1 MKYAIKHVASIAL
14 ALTLSAGLSAQT
26 TLNSSYF
33 MEKMTKRNQLNPALK
48 TPNNYVSMP
57 SLGNFYLGIN
67 SNLGLGTFLYP
78 RDNKLVTFLHESV
91 PADEFLNKLT
101 PNNTIELDL
110 GIDLISFGF
119 WAWGGQNTF
128 NLALKSNTGA
138 YLPRE
143 IFEFLKTGQEATGVT
158 RYDMSN
164 ITATTSNYL
173 ELALGHARDITDKLS
188 AGAKIKV
195 LIGAAHAEARID
207 RMDIS
212 MSQNEWTIKQA
223 GHLQAT
229 SLLELTTDPET
240 GEVTDY
246 KVGNNFGLAGF
257 GLGFDLGATYKLIDN
272 LTLSAALTDIGFMR
286 WNNLTRAETD
296 PNKEFRFS
304 GFDNIGAQDDENG
317 DNPFDQ
323 KADQLGDDLKALTK
337 FYQSDTRS
345 VANSL
350 RTTLRVGAEY
360 AVLDNAISFGLLSTT
375 RFVGYRTY
383 AEGMA
388 AINFRPLSALHLTVN
403 GSVSNMGSS
412 VGAILNICAPGFNFF
427 VGTDYFATKYSK
439 QFIPINHARANLSFG
454 FNITFGKNHKI

>member
-1 MKYAIKHVASIAL
+1 MKYTLKHIASIGIVL
-14 ALTLSAGLSAQT
+14 ALSAGVSAQT

-48 TPNNYVSMP
+48 TENNYISMP
-57 SLGNFYLGIN
+57 GLGNFYMGVN

-91 PADEFLNKLT
+91 PADEFLSKLT
-101 PNNTIELDL
+101 PNNTLEVDL
-110 GIDLISFGF
+110 GLDLISFGF

-173 ELALGHARDITDKLS
+173 ELALGHARDITDKLGV
-188 AGAKIKV
+188 GAKVKV

-212 MSQNEWTIKQA
+212 MSQDEWTIKQS

-229 SLLELTTDPET
+229 SLLDLTTDPET

-246 KVGNNFGLAGF
+246 KLGSNFGVAGF
-257 GLGFDLGATYKLIDN
+257 GLGFDLGATYELIDN

-296 PNKEFRFS
+296 PNKEFRYT
-304 GFDNIGAQDDENG
+304 GFDNIGAEDDENG

-323 KADQLGDDLKALTK
+323 QADQLGDDLKALTK
-337 FYQSDTRS
+337 FYKSDTQS
-345 VANSL
+345 VSNSL

-375 RFVGYRTY
+375 RFSSYRTY

-388 AINFRPLSALHLTVN
+388 AVNFRPLSMLHLTVN

-412 VGAILNICAPGFNFF
+412 VGAILNLCGNGFNVFL
-427 VGTDYFATKYSK
+427 GTDYFATQYSK
-439 QFIPINHARANLSFG
+439 QFIPINHARANFSFG
-454 FNITFGKNHKI
+454 VNITFGKKHEI

>member
-48 TPNNYVSMP
+48 TENNYVSIP
-57 SLGNFYLGIN
+57 SIGNLYLGIN

-240 GEVTDY
+240 GEVTGYDF
-246 KVGNNFGLAGF
+246 GNHFGVAGF
-257 GLGFDLGATYKLIDN
+257 GLGFDLGATYEIIDN

-296 PNKEFRFS
+296 PDKGFIYT
-304 GFDNIGAQDDENG
+304 GFDNIGAEDDENG

-337 FYQSDTRS
+337 FYQSDTQS
-345 VANSL
+345 VSNSL

-427 VGTDYFATKYSK
+427 LGTDYFATQYSK
-439 QFIPINHARANLSFG
+439 QFIPINHARANFSFG
-454 FNITFGKNHKI
+454 FNITFGKKHEI

>member
-1 MKYAIKHVASIAL
+1 MKHAIKHIASIAL
-14 ALTLSAGLSAQT
+14 AVVLSAGVSAQT

-48 TPNNYVSMP
+48 TENNYVSIP
-57 SLGNFYLGIN
+57 SIGNLYLGIN

-101 PNNTIELDL
+101 PNNTIELDMGL
-110 GIDLISFGF
+110 DLISFGF

-143 IFEFLKTGQEATGVT
+143 LFQFLKTGQEATGVT

-164 ITATTSNYL
+164 VTATTSNYI
-173 ELALGHARDITDKLS
+173 ELALGHARDITDKLGV
-188 AGAKIKV
+188 GAKVKV
-195 LIGAAHAEARID
+195 LLGAAHAEARID
-207 RMDIS
+207 RMDIT
-212 MSQNEWTIKQA
+212 MSQDQWMIKQA

-240 GEVTDY
+240 GEVTNY
-246 KVGNNFGLAGF
+246 KMGSNFGLAGF
-257 GLGFDLGATYKLIDN
+257 GLGLDLGATYKLIDN

-296 PNKEFRFS
+296 PSKEFQFS
-304 GFDNIGAQDDENG
+304 GFDNIGAKDDENG
-317 DNPFDQ
+317 DNPF
-323 KADQLGDDLKALTK
+323 KKEADQLGEDLKALTK
-337 FYQSDTRS
+337 FYKTDARS
-345 VANSL
+345 VSNSL

-427 VGTDYFATKYSK
+427 VGTDYFATQYSK

-454 FNITFGKNHKI
+454 FNITFGEKHKI

>member
-57 SLGNFYLGIN
+57 SLGNFYLGVN

-110 GIDLISFGF
+110 GLDLISFGF

-128 NLALKSNTGA
+128 NLSLKSNTGA

-173 ELALGHARDITDKLS
+173 ELALGHARDITDKLGV
-188 AGAKIKV
+188 GAKVKV
-195 LIGAAHAEARID
+195 LLGAAHAEARID
-207 RMDIS
+207 RMDIT
-212 MSQNEWTIKQA
+212 MSQDEWMIKQA

-240 GEVTDY
+240 GEVTGYDF
-246 KVGNNFGLAGF
+246 GNHFGVAGF
-257 GLGFDLGATYKLIDN
+257 GLGFDLGATYEIIDN

-296 PNKEFRFS
+296 PDKGFIYT
-304 GFDNIGAQDDENG
+304 GFDNIGAEDDENG

-337 FYQSDTRS
+337 FYKTDTQSVS
-345 VANSL
+345 NSL

-454 FNITFGKNHKI
+454 FNITFGKKHEI

>member
-1 MKYAIKHVASIAL
+1 MKHAIKHIASIAL
-14 ALTLSAGLSAQT
+14 AVVLSAGVSAQT

-48 TPNNYVSMP
+48 TENNYVSIP
-57 SLGNFYLGIN
+57 SIGNLYLGIN

-110 GIDLISFGF
+110 GLDLISFGF

-207 RMDIS
+207 RMDIT

-240 GEVTDY
+240 GEVTGYDF
-246 KVGNNFGLAGF
+246 GNHFGVAGF
-257 GLGFDLGATYKLIDN
+257 GLGFDLGATYEIIDN

-304 GFDNIGAQDDENG
+304 GFDNIGAEDDENG

-360 AVLDNAISFGLLSTT
+360 GILDDAISFGLLSTT

-412 VGAILNICAPGFNFF
+412 VGAILNLCAPGFNFF
-427 VGTDYFATKYSK
+427 VGTDYFATQYSK

-454 FNITFGKNHKI
+454 FNITFGEKHEI

>member
-1 MKYAIKHVASIAL
+1 MKHAIKHIASIAL
-14 ALTLSAGLSAQT
+14 AVVLSAGVSAQT

-48 TPNNYVSMP
+48 TENNYVSMP
-57 SLGNFYLGIN
+57 SLGNFYLGVN

-240 GEVTDY
+240 GEVTGYDF
-246 KVGNNFGLAGF
+246 GNHFGVAGF
-257 GLGFDLGATYKLIDN
+257 GLGFDLGATYEIIDN

-296 PNKEFRFS
+296 PDKGFIYT
-304 GFDNIGAQDDENG
+304 GFDNIGAEDDENG

-337 FYQSDTRS
+337 FYQSDTQS
-345 VANSL
+345 VSNSL

-454 FNITFGKNHKI
+454 FNITFGKKHEI

>member
-101 PNNTIELDL
+101 PNNTIELDMGL
-110 GIDLISFGF
+110 DLISFGF

-138 YLPRE
+138 YLPKE
-143 IFEFLKTGQEATGVT
+143 IFQFLKTGQEATGVT

-164 ITATTSNYL
+164 VTATTSNYL
-173 ELALGHARDITDKLS
+173 ELAFGHARDITDKLGV
-188 AGAKIKV
+188 GAKVKV
-195 LIGAAHAEARID
+195 LLGAAHAEARID
-207 RMDIS
+207 RMDIT

-240 GEVTDY
+240 GEVTGYDF
-246 KVGNNFGLAGF
+246 GNHLGVAGF
-257 GLGFDLGATYKLIDN
+257 GLGFDLGATYEIIDN

-296 PNKEFRFS
+296 PDKGFIYT
-304 GFDNIGAQDDENG
+304 GFDNIGAEDDENG

-323 KADQLGDDLKALTK
+323 KADQLGDGLKALTK

-345 VANSL
+345 VSNSL

-427 VGTDYFATKYSK
+427 VGTDYFATQYSK
-439 QFIPINHARANLSFG
+439 QFIPINHARANFSFG
-454 FNITFGKNHKI
+454 FNITFGKKHEI

>member
-101 PNNTIELDL
+101 PNNTIELDMGL
-110 GIDLISFGF
+110 DLISFGF

-138 YLPRE
+138 YLPKE
-143 IFEFLKTGQEATGVT
+143 IFQFLKTGQEATGVT

-257 GLGFDLGATYKLIDN
+257 GLGFDLGATYEIIDN

-296 PNKEFRFS
+296 PDKGFIYN
-304 GFDNIGAQDDENG
+304 GFDNIGAEDDENG

-454 FNITFGKNHKI
+454 FNITFGKKHEI

>member
-1 MKYAIKHVASIAL
+1 MKHAIKHIASIAL
-14 ALTLSAGLSAQT
+14 AVVLSAGVSAQT

-48 TPNNYVSMP
+48 TENNYVSIP
-57 SLGNFYLGIN
+57 SIGNFYLGIN

-101 PNNTIELDL
+101 PNNTIELDMGL
-110 GIDLISFGF
+110 DLISFGF

-128 NLALKSNTGA
+128 NLAIKSNTGA

-143 IFEFLKTGQEATGVT
+143 LFQFLKTGQEATGVT

-164 ITATTSNYL
+164 VTATTSNYI
-173 ELALGHARDITDKLS
+173 ELALGHARDITDKLGV
-188 AGAKIKV
+188 GAKVKV
-195 LIGAAHAEARID
+195 LLGAAHAEARID
-207 RMDIS
+207 RMDIT
-212 MSQNEWTIKQA
+212 MSQDQWMIKQA

-240 GEVTDY
+240 GEVTNY
-246 KVGNNFGLAGF
+246 KMGSNFGLAGF
-257 GLGFDLGATYKLIDN
+257 GLGLDLGATYKLIDN

-296 PNKEFRFS
+296 PTKEFQFS
-304 GFDNIGAQDDENG
+304 GFDNIGAKDDENG
-317 DNPFDQ
+317 ENPF
-323 KADQLGDDLKALTK
+323 KKEADQLGEDLKALTK
-337 FYQSDTRS
+337 FYKTDARS
-345 VANSL
+345 VSNSL

-427 VGTDYFATKYSK
+427 VGTDYFATQYSK

-454 FNITFGKNHKI
+454 FNITFGEKHKI

>member
-1 MKYAIKHVASIAL
+1 MKHAIKHIASIAL
-14 ALTLSAGLSAQT
+14 AVVLSAGVSAQT

-48 TPNNYVSMP
+48 TENNYVSIP
-57 SLGNFYLGIN
+57 SIGNLYLGVN

-207 RMDIS
+207 RMDIT
-212 MSQNEWTIKQA
+212 MSQDEWMIKQA

-240 GEVTDY
+240 GEVTGYDF
-246 KVGNNFGLAGF
+246 GNHFGVAGF
-257 GLGFDLGATYKLIDN
+257 GLGFDLGATYEIIDN

-296 PNKEFRFS
+296 PDKGFIYT
-304 GFDNIGAQDDENG
+304 GFDNIGAEDDENG

-323 KADQLGDDLKALTK
+323 KADQLGEDLKALTK
-337 FYQSDTRS
+337 FYKTDTQSVS
-345 VANSL
+345 NSL

>member
-1 MKYAIKHVASIAL
+1 MKHAIKHIASIAL
-14 ALTLSAGLSAQT
+14 AVVLSAGVSAQT

-101 PNNTIELDL
+101 PNNTIELDMGL
-110 GIDLISFGF
+110 DLISFGF

-128 NLALKSNTGA
+128 NLSLKSNTGA
-138 YLPRE
+138 YLPKE
-143 IFEFLKTGQEATGVT
+143 IFQFLKTGQEATGVT

-164 ITATTSNYL
+164 VTATTSNYL

-240 GEVTDY
+240 GEVTGYDF
-246 KVGNNFGLAGF
+246 GNHFGVAGF
-257 GLGFDLGATYKLIDN
+257 GLGFDLGATYEIIDN

-296 PNKEFRFS
+296 PDKGFIYT
-304 GFDNIGAQDDENG
+304 GFDNIGAEDDENG

-323 KADQLGDDLKALTK
+323 KADQLGEDLKALTK
-337 FYQSDTRS
+337 FYKTDTQSVS
-345 VANSL
+345 NSL

-427 VGTDYFATKYSK
+427 VGTDYFATQYSK

>member
-1 MKYAIKHVASIAL
+1 MKHAIKHMASIAL
-14 ALTLSAGLSAQT
+14 AVVLSAGVSAQT

-48 TPNNYVSMP
+48 TENNYVSIP
-57 SLGNFYLGIN
+57 SIGNFYLGIN

-101 PNNTIELDL
+101 PNNTIELDMGL
-110 GIDLISFGF
+110 DLISFGF

-128 NLALKSNTGA
+128 NLAIKSNTGV

-143 IFEFLKTGQEATGVT
+143 LFQFLKTGQEATGVT

-164 ITATTSNYL
+164 VTATTSNYI
-173 ELALGHARDITDKLS
+173 ELALGHARDITDKLGV
-188 AGAKIKV
+188 GAKVKV
-195 LIGAAHAEARID
+195 LLGAAHAEARID
-207 RMDIS
+207 RMDIT
-212 MSQNEWTIKQA
+212 MSQDQWMIKQA

-240 GEVTDY
+240 GEVTNY
-246 KVGNNFGLAGF
+246 KMGSNFGLAGF
-257 GLGFDLGATYKLIDN
+257 GLGLDLGATYKLIDN

-296 PNKEFRFS
+296 PTKEFQFS
-304 GFDNIGAQDDENG
+304 GFDNIGAKDDENG
-317 DNPFDQ
+317 ENPF
-323 KADQLGDDLKALTK
+323 KKEADQLGEDLKALTK
-337 FYQSDTRS
+337 FYKTDARS
-345 VANSL
+345 VSNSL

-427 VGTDYFATKYSK
+427 VGTDYFATQYSK

-454 FNITFGKNHKI
+454 FNITFGERHKI

>member
-1 MKYAIKHVASIAL
+1 MKNAIKHIASIAL
-14 ALTLSAGLSAQT
+14 AVVLSAGVSAQT

-48 TPNNYVSMP
+48 TENNYVSIP
-57 SLGNFYLGIN
+57 SIGNLYLGIN

-317 DNPFDQ
+317 DNPFEQ

-337 FYQSDTRS
+337 FYQSDTQS

-350 RTTLRVGAEY
+350 RTTLRIGAEY

-427 VGTDYFATKYSK
+427 VGTDYFATQYSK

-454 FNITFGKNHKI
+454 FNITFGKKHEI

>member
-1 MKYAIKHVASIAL
+1 MKHSIKQMASIAI
-14 ALTLSAGLSAQT
+14 ALVVATGVSAQN

-57 SLGNFYLGIN
+57 VLSNFYLGVN

-91 PADEFLNKLT
+91 PADEFLGKLA
-101 PNNTIELDL
+101 NDNALELDL
-110 GIDLISFGF
+110 GLDIISFGF

-138 YLPRE
+138 YLPKE
-143 IFEFLKTGQEATGVT
+143 LFQFLKTGQEPTGVT
-158 RYDMSN
+158 HYDMSN
-164 ITATTSNYL
+164 VTVASNNYL
-173 ELALGHARDITDKLS
+173 ELAFGHARDITDKLGV
-188 AGAKIKV
+188 GARVKV
-195 LIGAAHAEARID
+195 LLGAAHAEARID
-207 RMDIS
+207 RMDIT
-212 MSQNEWTIKQA
+212 MSQDEWIIKQA
-223 GHLQAT
+223 GHLQAS
-229 SLLELTTDPET
+229 SLLNLTTDPET
-240 GEVTDY
+240 GEITNY
-246 KVGNNFGLAGF
+246 KLGNNFGLAGF

-286 WNNLTRAETD
+286 WNNLSRAETD

-304 GFDNIGAQDDENG
+304 GFDNIGAKDDENG
-317 DNPFDQ
+317 DNPF
-323 KADQLGDDLKALTK
+323 KKEADQLGEDLKALTK
-337 FYQSDTRS
+337 FYMTDQQSVS
-345 VANSL
+345 NSL

-427 VGTDYFATKYSK
+427 VGTDYFATQYSK

-454 FNITFGKNHKI
+454 FNITFGEKHKI

>member
-1 MKYAIKHVASIAL
+1 MKHAIKHIASIAL
-14 ALTLSAGLSAQT
+14 AVVLSAGVSAQT

-48 TPNNYVSMP
+48 TENNYVSIP
-57 SLGNFYLGIN
+57 SIGNLYLGIN

-110 GIDLISFGF
+110 GLDLISFGF

-240 GEVTDY
+240 GEVTGYDF
-246 KVGNNFGLAGF
+246 GNHFGVAGF
-257 GLGFDLGATYKLIDN
+257 GLGFDLGATYEIIDN

-296 PNKEFRFS
+296 PDKGFIYT
-304 GFDNIGAQDDENG
+304 GFDNIGAEDDENG

-360 AVLDNAISFGLLSTT
+360 AVLDDAISFGLLSTT

-439 QFIPINHARANLSFG
+439 QFIPINHARANFSFG
-454 FNITFGKNHKI
+454 FNITFGKKHEI

>member
-1 MKYAIKHVASIAL
+1 MKHAIKHIASIAL
-14 ALTLSAGLSAQT
+14 AVVLSAGVSAQT

-101 PNNTIELDL
+101 PNNTIELDMGL
-110 GIDLISFGF
+110 DLISFGF

-138 YLPRE
+138 YLPKE
-143 IFEFLKTGQEATGVT
+143 IFQFLKTGQEATGVT

-286 WNNLTRAETD
+286 WNNLSRAETD
-296 PNKEFRFS
+296 PDKGFIYT
-304 GFDNIGAQDDENG
+304 GFDNIGAEDDENG

-323 KADQLGDDLKALTK
+323 KADQLGEDLKALTK
-337 FYQSDTRS
+337 FYKTDTQSVS
-345 VANSL
+345 NSL

-427 VGTDYFATKYSK
+427 IGTDYFATQYSK
-439 QFIPINHARANLSFG
+439 QFIPINHARANFSFG
-454 FNITFGKNHKI
+454 FNITFGKKHEI

>member
-1 MKYAIKHVASIAL
+1 MKYTIKHLASIAI
-14 ALTLSAGLSAQT
+14 ALVVATGVSAQN

-57 SLGNFYLGIN
+57 VLSNFYLGVN

-91 PADEFLNKLT
+91 PADEFLGKLA
-101 PNNTIELDL
+101 NDNALELDL
-110 GIDLISFGF
+110 GLDIISFGF

-138 YLPRE
+138 YLPKE
-143 IFEFLKTGQEATGVT
+143 LFQFLKTGQEPTGVT
-158 RYDMSN
+158 HYDMSN
-164 ITATTSNYL
+164 VTVASNNYL
-173 ELALGHARDITDKLS
+173 ELAFGHARDITDKLGV
-188 AGAKIKV
+188 GARVKV
-195 LIGAAHAEARID
+195 LLGAAHAEARID
-207 RMDIS
+207 RMDIT
-212 MSQNEWTIKQA
+212 MSQDEWIIKQA
-223 GHLQAT
+223 GHLQAS
-229 SLLELTTDPET
+229 SLLNLTTDPET
-240 GEVTDY
+240 GEITNY
-246 KVGNNFGLAGF
+246 KLGNNFGLAGF

-286 WNNLTRAETD
+286 WNNLSRAETD
-296 PNKEFRFS
+296 PTKEFQFS
-304 GFDNIGAQDDENG
+304 GFDNIGAKDDENG
-317 DNPFDQ
+317 DNPF
-323 KADQLGDDLKALTK
+323 KKEADQLGEDLKALTK
-337 FYQSDTRS
+337 FYKTDARS
-345 VANSL
+345 VSNSL

-427 VGTDYFATKYSK
+427 VGTDYFATQYSK

-454 FNITFGKNHKI
+454 FNITFGEKHKI

>member
-1 MKYAIKHVASIAL
+1 MKHAIKHIASIAL
-14 ALTLSAGLSAQT
+14 AVVLSAGVSAQT

-48 TPNNYVSMP
+48 TENNYVSIP
-57 SLGNFYLGIN
+57 SIGNLYLGIN

-101 PNNTIELDL
+101 PNNTIELDMGL
-110 GIDLISFGF
+110 DLISFGF

-128 NLALKSNTGA
+128 NLAIKSNTGA

-143 IFEFLKTGQEATGVT
+143 LFQFLKTGQEATGVT

-164 ITATTSNYL
+164 ITATTSNYI
-173 ELALGHARDITDKLS
+173 ELALGHARDITDKLGV
-188 AGAKIKV
+188 GAKVKV
-195 LIGAAHAEARID
+195 LLGAAHAEARID
-207 RMDIS
+207 RMDIT
-212 MSQNEWTIKQA
+212 MSQDQWMIKQA

-240 GEVTDY
+240 GEVTGY
-246 KVGNNFGLAGF
+246 NVGNNFGIAGF
-257 GLGFDLGATYKLIDN
+257 GLGFDLGATYEIIDN

-296 PNKEFRFS
+296 PTKEFQFS
-304 GFDNIGAQDDENG
+304 GFDNIGAKDDENG
-317 DNPFDQ
+317 DNPF
-323 KADQLGDDLKALTK
+323 KKEADQLGEDLKALTK

-345 VANSL
+345 VSNSL

-427 VGTDYFATKYSK
+427 VGTDYFATQYSK

-454 FNITFGKNHKI
+454 FNITFGEKHEI

>member
-1 MKYAIKHVASIAL
+1 MKHAIKHIASIAL
-14 ALTLSAGLSAQT
+14 AVVLSAGVSAQT

-48 TPNNYVSMP
+48 TENNYVSIP
-57 SLGNFYLGIN
+57 SIGNLYLGIN

-138 YLPRE
+138 YLPHE

-257 GLGFDLGATYKLIDN
+257 GLGFDLGATYEIIDN

-296 PNKEFRFS
+296 PDKGFIYT
-304 GFDNIGAQDDENG
+304 GFDNIGAEDDENG
-317 DNPFDQ
+317 DNPFEQ
-323 KADQLGDDLKALTK
+323 KADQLGEDLKALTK

-427 VGTDYFATKYSK
+427 VGTDYFATQYSK
-439 QFIPINHARANLSFG
+439 QFIPINHARANFSFG
-454 FNITFGKNHKI
+454 FNITFGKKHEI

>member
-1 MKYAIKHVASIAL
+1 MKHAIKHIASIAL
-14 ALTLSAGLSAQT
+14 AVVLSAGVSAQT

-48 TPNNYVSMP
+48 TENNYVSIP
-57 SLGNFYLGIN
+57 SIGNLYLGIN

-240 GEVTDY
+240 GEVTGYDF
-246 KVGNNFGLAGF
+246 GNHFGVAGF
-257 GLGFDLGATYKLIDN
+257 GLGFDLGATYEIIDN

-296 PNKEFRFS
+296 PDKGFIYT
-304 GFDNIGAQDDENG
+304 GFDNIGAEDDENG

-337 FYQSDTRS
+337 FYQSDTQS
-345 VANSL
+345 VSNSL

-388 AINFRPLSALHLTVN
+388 AVNFRPLSGLHLTIN

-427 VGTDYFATKYSK
+427 VGTDYFATQYSK

-454 FNITFGKNHKI
+454 FNITFGKKHEI

>member
-1 MKYAIKHVASIAL
+1 MKHAIKHIASIAL
-14 ALTLSAGLSAQT
+14 AVVLSAGVSAQT

-110 GIDLISFGF
+110 GLDLISFGF

-296 PNKEFRFS
+296 PDKGFIYT
-304 GFDNIGAQDDENG
+304 GFDNIGAEDDENG

-337 FYQSDTRS
+337 FYQSDTQS
-345 VANSL
+345 VSNSL

-427 VGTDYFATKYSK
+427 VGTDYFATQYSK

-454 FNITFGKNHKI
+454 FNITFGKKHEI

>member
-240 GEVTDY
+240 GEVTGYDF
-246 KVGNNFGLAGF
+246 GNHFGVAGF

-296 PNKEFRFS
+296 PDKGFIYT
-304 GFDNIGAQDDENG
+304 GFDNIGAEDDENG
-317 DNPFDQ
+317 DNPFEQ
-323 KADQLGDDLKALTK
+323 KADQLGEDLKALTK
-337 FYQSDTRS
+337 FYKTDTQSVS
-345 VANSL
+345 NSL

-360 AVLDNAISFGLLSTT
+360 AVLDDAISFGLLSTT
-375 RFVGYRTY
+375 RFGGYRTY

-439 QFIPINHARANLSFG
+439 QFIPINHARANLSLGLSF
-454 FNITFGKNHKI
+454 TFGQNHKI

>member
-1 MKYAIKHVASIAL
+1 MKHAIKHIASIAL
-14 ALTLSAGLSAQT
+14 AVVLSAGLSAQT

-57 SLGNFYLGIN
+57 SLGNFYLGVN

-240 GEVTDY
+240 GEVTGYDF
-246 KVGNNFGLAGF
+246 GNHFGVAGF
-257 GLGFDLGATYKLIDN
+257 GLGFDLGATYEIIDN

-296 PNKEFRFS
+296 PDKGFIYT
-304 GFDNIGAQDDENG
+304 GFDNIGAEDDENG

-427 VGTDYFATKYSK
+427 LGTDYFATQYSK
-439 QFIPINHARANLSFG
+439 QFIPINHARANFSFG
-454 FNITFGKNHKI
+454 FNITFGKKHEI

>member
-1 MKYAIKHVASIAL
+1 MKHAIKHIASIAL
-14 ALTLSAGLSAQT
+14 AVVLSAGVSAQT

-48 TPNNYVSMP
+48 TENNYVSIP
-57 SLGNFYLGIN
+57 SIGNLYLGIN

-110 GIDLISFGF
+110 GLDLISFGF

-240 GEVTDY
+240 GEVTGYDF
-246 KVGNNFGLAGF
+246 GNHFGVAGF
-257 GLGFDLGATYKLIDN
+257 GLGFDLGATYEIIDN

-296 PNKEFRFS
+296 PDKGFIYT
-304 GFDNIGAQDDENG
+304 GFDNIGAEDDENG

-427 VGTDYFATKYSK
+427 VGTDYFATQYSK

-454 FNITFGKNHKI
+454 FNITFGKKHEI

>member
-1 MKYAIKHVASIAL
+1 MKTQAL
-14 ALTLSAGLSAQT
+14 
-26 TLNSSYF
+26 
-33 MEKMTKRNQLNPALK
+33 
-48 TPNNYVSMP
+48 
-57 SLGNFYLGIN
+57 
-67 SNLGLGTFLYP
+67 FLYP

-195 LIGAAHAEARID
+195 LIGPAHAEARID

-240 GEVTDY
+240 GEVTGYDF
-246 KVGNNFGLAGF
+246 GNHFGVAGF
-257 GLGFDLGATYKLIDN
+257 GLGFDLGATYEIIDN

-296 PNKEFRFS
+296 PDKGFIYN
-304 GFDNIGAQDDENG
+304 GFDNIGAEDDENG

-427 VGTDYFATKYSK
+427 VGTDYFATQYSK

-454 FNITFGKNHKI
+454 FNITFGKKHEI

>member
-57 SLGNFYLGIN
+57 SLGNFYLGVN

-78 RDNKLVTFLHESV
+78 RDNSLVTFLHESV
-91 PADEFLNKLT
+91 PANEFLGKLSA
-101 PNNTIELDL
+101 NNTIELDL

-240 GEVTDY
+240 GEVTGYDF
-246 KVGNNFGLAGF
+246 GNHFGVAGF
-257 GLGFDLGATYKLIDN
+257 GLGFDLGATYEIIDN

-296 PNKEFRFS
+296 PDKEFRFS

-345 VANSL
+345 VSNSL

-454 FNITFGKNHKI
+454 FNITFGKKHEI

>member
-138 YLPRE
+138 YLPKE
-143 IFEFLKTGQEATGVT
+143 IFQFLKTGQEATGVT

-240 GEVTDY
+240 GEVTGYDF
-246 KVGNNFGLAGF
+246 GNHFGVAGF

-296 PNKEFRFS
+296 PNKGFIYT
-304 GFDNIGAQDDENG
+304 GFDNIGAEDDENG

-454 FNITFGKNHKI
+454 FNITFGKKHEI

>member
-1 MKYAIKHVASIAL
+1 MKHSIKQMASIAI
-14 ALTLSAGLSAQT
+14 AIVVAAGASAQT

-57 SLGNFYLGIN
+57 VLGNFYLGIN

-91 PADEFLNKLT
+91 PADEFLSKLT
-101 PNNTIELDL
+101 ADNTLELDL
-110 GIDLISFGF
+110 GMDILSFGF

-138 YLPRE
+138 YLPKE
-143 IFEFLKTGQEATGVT
+143 LFQFLKTGQEPTGTT

-164 ITATTSNYL
+164 VTVASSNYL
-173 ELALGHARDITDKLS
+173 ELAFGHARDITDKLGV
-188 AGAKIKV
+188 GAKVKV
-195 LIGAAHAEARID
+195 LLGAAHAEARID
-207 RMDIS
+207 RMDIT
-212 MSQNEWTIKQA
+212 MSQDEWIIKQA

-229 SLLELTTDPET
+229 SLLNLTTDPET
-240 GEVTDY
+240 GEVTNY
-246 KVGNNFGLAGF
+246 KLGNNFGLAGF

-286 WNNLTRAETD
+286 WNNLSRAETD

-317 DNPFDQ
+317 DNPF
-323 KADQLGDDLKALTK
+323 KKETDQLGEDLKALTK
-337 FYQSDTRS
+337 FYMTDQQSVS
-345 VANSL
+345 NSL

-412 VGAILNICAPGFNFF
+412 IGAILNICAPGFNFF
-427 VGTDYFATKYSK
+427 IGTDYVATKYSK

-454 FNITFGKNHKI
+454 LNFTFGKNHEI

>member
-1 MKYAIKHVASIAL
+1 MKYIIKHIASIGIAI
-14 ALTLSAGLSAQT
+14 ALSAGVSAQT

-33 MEKMTKRNQLNPALK
+33 MKKMTMRNQLNPAFK
-48 TPNNYVSMP
+48 TENNYIGIP
-57 SLGNFYLGIN
+57 SIGNLYLGIN

-173 ELALGHARDITDKLS
+173 ELALGHARDITDKLGV
-188 AGAKIKV
+188 GAKVKV

-240 GEVTDY
+240 GEVTGYDF
-246 KVGNNFGLAGF
+246 GNHFGVAGF
-257 GLGFDLGATYKLIDN
+257 GLGFDLGATYEIIDN

-296 PNKEFRFS
+296 PDKGFIYT

-317 DNPFDQ
+317 DNPFEQ
-323 KADQLGDDLKALTK
+323 KADQLGEDLKALTK
-337 FYQSDTRS
+337 FYKSDAQSLS
-345 VANSL
+345 NSL

-375 RFVGYRTY
+375 RFSSYRTY
-383 AEGMA
+383 TEGMA
-388 AINFRPLSALHLTVN
+388 AINFRPLSMLHLTVN

-454 FNITFGKNHKI
+454 FNITFGEKHEI

>member
-1 MKYAIKHVASIAL
+1 MKHAIKHIASIAL
-14 ALTLSAGLSAQT
+14 AVVLSAGVSAQT

-33 MEKMTKRNQLNPALK
+33 MKKMTMRNQLNPAFK
-48 TPNNYVSMP
+48 TENNYIGIP
-57 SLGNFYLGIN
+57 ALNNFYIGVN

-91 PADEFLNKLT
+91 PANEFLGKLSA
-101 PNNTIELDL
+101 NNTIELDL

-257 GLGFDLGATYKLIDN
+257 GLGFDLGATYEIIDN

-296 PNKEFRFS
+296 PDKGFIYT
-304 GFDNIGAQDDENG
+304 GFDNIGAEDDENG

-345 VANSL
+345 VSNSL

-427 VGTDYFATKYSK
+427 VGTDYFATQYSK

-454 FNITFGKNHKI
+454 FNITFGERHKI

>member
-57 SLGNFYLGIN
+57 SLGNFYLGVN

-296 PNKEFRFS
+296 PDKGFIYT
-304 GFDNIGAQDDENG
+304 GFDNIGAEDDENG

-345 VANSL
+345 VSNSL

-454 FNITFGKNHKI
+454 FNITFGKKHEI

>member
-1 MKYAIKHVASIAL
+1 MKHAIKHIASIAL

-57 SLGNFYLGIN
+57 SLGNFYLGVN

-240 GEVTDY
+240 GEVTGYDF
-246 KVGNNFGLAGF
+246 GNHFGVAGF
-257 GLGFDLGATYKLIDN
+257 GLGFDLGATYEIIDN

-296 PNKEFRFS
+296 PDKGFIYT
-304 GFDNIGAQDDENG
+304 GFDNIGAEDDENG

-345 VANSL
+345 VSNSL

-427 VGTDYFATKYSK
+427 VGTDYFATQYSK
-439 QFIPINHARANLSFG
+439 QFIPINHARANFSFG
-454 FNITFGKNHKI
+454 FNITFGKKHEI